1 MTRLNLGFWIM
12 MATLLYTAWVWC
24 WAGSG
29 LNDAEIICTWCNDN
43 SKSCGACDDGYEGV

>member
-24 WAGSG
+24 WAGG
-29 LNDAEIICTWCNDN
+29 
-43 SKSCGACDDGYEGV
+43 DDE